1 MKAHMWLAIGSAA
14 IISSVV
20 AVADVPL
27 AGQRAGGAAAAAA
40 AEPRWTP
47 ASKVADGQ
55 PDLTGTWTNFDS
67 TPMEPA
73 GQGSAPGPSYAA
85 DFDHVDSP
93 ISPTRRSMVV
103 DPPGGVVK
111 IKKDAEDFRDYHRAR
126 ITDHWLHQSPW
137 ERCIT
142 RGVPGIMLPSNYNN
156 GYEIRQVPG
165 AVVIHHEMIH
175 ETRIIPL
182 DGRPHL
188 SPKVRLWMG
197 DSRGRWEGNTLVV
210 ETTNFND
217 RGWIA
222 NNGAAG
228 RLRGVPV
235 SDALK
240 VTERFTR
247 ASQNLMNYEFVVDDP
262 DEYDGPWKVAMPLNR
277 DPNYRILEYACH
289 EGNNAM
295 VGTLTLGREREKKAA
310 AAEKK

>member
-1 MKAHMWLAIGSAA
+1 MNRRTALSF
-14 IISSVV
+14 
-20 AVADVPL
+20 
-27 AGQRAGGAAAAAA
+27 AAAAITAA
-40 AEPRWTP
+40 IGVTAEAPLFGQRSRPAVPVGQERPWTV
-47 ASKVADGQ
+47 ASKTADGQ
-55 PDLTGTWTNFDS
+55 PDLGGTWTNFDS
-67 TPMEPA
+67 TPMEPPA
-73 GQGSAPGPSYAA
+73 PGSAPGASYAS
-85 DFDHVDSP
+85 DIDHIDSP

-103 DPPGGVVK
+103 DPADGRVK
-111 IKKDAEDFRDYHRAR
+111 IKPEAEEFRDYHRAR

-156 GYEIRQVPG
+156 GYDIRQIPG
-165 AVVIHHEMIH
+165 YVVIHHEMIH
-175 ETRIIPL
+175 ETRIIPV

-188 SPKVRLWMG
+188 PPKVRLWMG
-197 DSRGRWEGNTLVV
+197 DPRGRWEGNTLVV
-210 ETTNFND
+210 ETTNFNN

-222 NNGAAG
+222 NNGASG

-235 SDALK
+235 SEALK

-247 ASQNLMNYEFVVDDP
+247 VSPDLMNYQFTVEDP
-262 DEYDGPWKVAMPLNR
+262 NVYDAPWTVAMPLNR
-277 DPNYRILEYACH
+277 DPGYRILEYACH